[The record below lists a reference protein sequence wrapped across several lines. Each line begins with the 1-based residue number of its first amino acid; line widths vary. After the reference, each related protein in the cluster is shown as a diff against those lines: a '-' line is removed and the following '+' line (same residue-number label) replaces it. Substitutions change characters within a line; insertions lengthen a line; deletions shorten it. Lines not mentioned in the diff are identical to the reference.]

1 MRGFVIGAVLGIMFW
16 LALFAVVYISFAEDW
31 YDDSVTIRYCETRWP
46 ENPNAYWEV
55 SPNGT
60 YFGAYQFDLP
70 TWYAVGG
77 MGLPNEATP
86 EEQDYRAAILYSQY
100 GRQPW
105 RNCFA

>member
-1 MRGFVIGAVLGIMFW
+1 MLRGYHIGFLLAIALW
-16 LALFAVVYISFAEDW
+16 LALFAVVYVSFADESDLA
-31 YDDSVTIRYCETRWP
+31 TIRYCETRWP

-70 TWYAVGG
+70 TWYSVGG
-77 MGLPNEATP
+77 VGLPSEATP
-86 EEQDYRAAILYSQY
+86 EEQDYRAAILYSLR
-100 GRQPW
+100 GRLPW